1 LIAHAIRRAL
11 AVAASLAA
19 GAALAAGAPLVI
31 GRTAD
36 FSGPQAAAVK
46 ETTAAARAY
55 FDRVNQAGGVN
66 GRPIVLESMDDGFDP
81 KRTAGNARRLI
92 AEKQPLALMLS
103 RGTANAEALIPVT
116 QENRIAVVAPIR

>member
-1 LIAHAIRRAL
+1 
-11 AVAASLAA
+11 
-19 GAALAAGAPLVI
+19 
-31 GRTAD
+31 
-36 FSGPQAAAVK
+36 
-46 ETTAAARAY
+46 
-55 FDRVNQAGGVN
+55 VN